1 MRRSLFVL
9 ALLLIPLFI
18 LLPGIN
24 DFAYPLGSSYSD
36 IAISHYPNLIFLRES
51 LADGGGIPFWSN
63 TILSGYPFAANPLS
77 GLWYPPGWLL
87 LLLPLPLG
95 INLLVMLHLLWGG
108 VGVFLLLRKRELD
121 VLPAATGAVTFE
133 LLPKVFAHFG
143 AGHITLLFAVAW
155 TPWLLLV
162 EEHRKTTTWHTRL
175 LPALVLGLILLA
187 DVRWGLYAGILWLF
201 YSLFK
206 TLSNG
211 FDRRSMMLW
220 IKAAIYQ
227 LLVAGLIAAPVLL
240 PLLEYTRLSTRQML
254 TSAESLILSLPV
266 SALLGFLYPDLAGYA
281 EWVVYPGALALLL
294 SIWGLFHHE
303 FRRKNRFFLILILVT
318 LVAAFGPGLPLIG
331 TIMEYIVQLPLLNLL
346 RVPTRSLFLMGLA
359 FAVLLAEGIHY
370 LIQIENKP
378 AVKSRLVAG
387 PILVGITAFGVLL
400 TAGVFM
406 MTGEVAA
413 EFLWGAL
420 ALTVFCTLILVKQ
433 AGKISQHA
441 WLIILL
447 PLLLLDLG
455 GAAYFQVGFRE
466 KNVVLAEGR
475 AAAEYLKQ
483 QSGLFRVYSPS
494 YSLPQQTASEH
505 GLQLA
510 DGIDPLML
518 QSYAKFMIDASGVP
532 QEGYSVTLPPLEG
545 EDIHVANR
553 QFTPNAHLLGLL
565 NVRYI
570 ATEFPLETDGLQLIK
585 QAGSTLI
592 YENEHALPR
601 AWVQPGTAAI
611 GTEIQPVNAMDIWPN
626 RIEINASGPG
636 LLVLSEILYP
646 GWNVSVNGKQSE
658 ITPVLD
664 LLRGVVL
671 SESDNRIVFTFRP
684 ISVYLGCV
692 LGVIGMLLVLLSMRR
707 IIFAQ

>member
-1 MRRSLFVL
+1 MRRILFVL

-51 LADGGGIPFWSN
+51 LAVGGGIPFWSN

-108 VGVFLLLRKRELD
+108 VGVFVLLRKRELD
-121 VLPAATGAVTFE
+121 VLPAAAGAVAFE
-133 LLPKVFAHFG
+133 LMPKAFAHFG

-155 TPWLLLV
+155 TPWLLLI
-162 EEHRKTTTWHTRL
+162 EEHQKTIALRTRL

-187 DVRWGLYAGILWLF
+187 DVRWGLYTGILWLL
-201 YSLFK
+201 YSLFQA
-206 TLSNG
+206 LSNG
-211 FDRRSMMLW
+211 SNRRLLVHW

-227 LLVAGLIAAPVLL
+227 VLVAGLIAAPVLL

-281 EWVVYPGALALLL
+281 EWVLYPGALALLL

-303 FRRKNRFFLILILVT
+303 FRRKNRFFLSLIFVT
-318 LVAAFGPGLPLIG
+318 LVAAFGPGVPLIG

-346 RVPTRSLFLMGLA
+346 RVPTRALFLMGLA
-359 FAVLLAEGIHY
+359 FAVLLAEGIQY
-370 LIQIENKP
+370 LIQIENRP
-378 AVKSRLVAG
+378 SVKARLRAG
-387 PILVGITAFGVLL
+387 PVLVGITAFGVLL
-400 TAGVFM
+400 TAGVFV

-420 ALTVFCTLILVKQ
+420 ALPVFCTLILMKQ
-433 AGKISQHA
+433 AGKISKQA
-441 WLIILL
+441 WLIVLL

-466 KNVVLAEGR
+466 KKEVLAEGR

-494 YSLPQQTASEH
+494 YSIPQQTAGVY

-532 QEGYSVTLPPLEG
+532 RKGYSVTLPPLEG
-545 EDIHVANR
+545 EDIHQANR

-565 NVRYI
+565 NVRYV
-570 ATEFPLETDGLQLIK
+570 AAEFPLQTDGLQLIK
-585 QAGSTLI
+585 QTGSTFI
-592 YENEHALPR
+592 YENEYALPR
-601 AWVQPGTAAI
+601 AWVQSGTDAI
-611 GTEIQPVNAMDIWPN
+611 GTEIQPVNALIIRPN
-626 RIEINASGPG
+626 GIEINANGPG
-636 LLVLSEILYP
+636 LLVLSEIMYP
-646 GWNVSVNGKQSE
+646 GWSVTVNGKQSE

-664 LLRGVVL
+664 LLRGVTL
-671 SESDNRIVFTFRP
+671 TEIDNSIVFTFRP
-684 ISVYLGCV
+684 ISVFLGWM
-692 LGVIGMLLVLLSMRR
+692 LGMIGMILVMLSMRR